1 MKASGTRLQASV
13 SLSCNVWSDD
23 PPVPMPATQPLQ
35 EARSRNPKPV
45 TFCRREG
52 ALNVLVKG
60 RNIPVT
66 EALERYATEKVER
79 VARFFDE
86 DRSDSR
92 AEVELIHERNRAI
105 SEPEVAEATL
115 FINGSVLKASEASED
130 MYASIDRMSDKL
142 ERQVKRYRG
151 RQIDRWQGQLKNA
164 PEMPVESVQP
174 FVVEEEEDIE
184 TRIVRTKQFQMK
196 PMSEEEAVLQLELL
210 DHDFYVFT
218 SADTGDINVV
228 YRRRDGNYGLIEP
241 AR

>member
-1 MKASGTRLQASV
+1 M
-13 SLSCNVWSDD
+13 D
-23 PPVPMPATQPLQ
+23 
-35 EARSRNPKPV
+35 
-45 TFCRREG
+45 
-52 ALNVLVKG
+52 VLVKG

-79 VARFFDE
+79 VGRFFDE
-86 DRSDSR
+86 GRSDSR

-115 FINGSVLKASEASED
+115 FINGAVLKASEASED

-151 RQIDRWQGQLKNA
+151 RQIDRWQGQLKNTPDFKDEA
-164 PEMPVESVQP
+164 AQP
-174 FVVEEEEDIE
+174 FVMEDEEDLE
-184 TRIVRTKQFQMK
+184 ARIVRTKQFQMK

-210 DHDFYVFT
+210 EHNFYVFT

>member
-1 MKASGTRLQASV
+1 M
-13 SLSCNVWSDD
+13 
-23 PPVPMPATQPLQ
+23 
-35 EARSRNPKPV
+35 
-45 TFCRREG
+45 
-52 ALNVLVKG
+52 NVLVKG

-86 DRSDSR
+86 ERSDSR

-164 PEMPVESVQP
+164 PEIANESVQP
-174 FVVEEEEDIE
+174 FMVEEEEEIE

>member
-1 MKASGTRLQASV
+1 VLATTEGR
-13 SLSCNVWSDD
+13 SDVD
-23 PPVPMPATQPLQ
+23 ILI
-35 EARSRNPKPV
+35 
-45 TFCRREG
+45 
-52 ALNVLVKG
+52 KG

-66 EALERYATEKVER
+66 EALERYAREKVER

-86 DRSDSR
+86 ERSVSR
-92 AEVELIHERNRAI
+92 AEVELLHERNRAV

-115 FINGSVLKASEASED
+115 FINGSVLKASDASED

-142 ERQVKRYRG
+142 ERQVKRLRG
-151 RQIDRWQGQLKNA
+151 RQIDRWQGQMKNTTA
-164 PEMPVESVQP
+164 AEGGPDLPSILDD
-174 FVVEEEEDIE
+174 EEEFEA
-184 TRIVRTKQFQMK
+184 RIVRTKQFQMK